1 MKRPSGI
8 QKQVRRKGTVL
19 ASGWR
24 NTELSGKHFTAI
36 QTYTVGWV
44 LIRLKRELYTEMAM
58 KHIENPALI
67 KSANDYKDDDFILL
81 SANGDGNTNDG
92 KYWHVTNSADTC
104 VIWCAGFC
112 QSNEDGKLALRVAA
126 ALNYCKDLSTEHL
139 LSVGV

>member
-1 MKRPSGI
+1 MAGVVS
-8 QKQVRRKGTVL
+8 L
-19 ASGWR
+19 
-24 NTELSGKHFTAI
+24 
-36 QTYTVGWV
+36 
-44 LIRLKRELYTEMAM
+44 LKRELYTGMTM
-58 KHIENPALI
+58 KHINNPALI

-81 SANGDGNTNDG
+81 SANGDKNTNDG

>member
-1 MKRPSGI
+1 MSD
-8 QKQVRRKGTVL
+8 
-19 ASGWR
+19 
-24 NTELSGKHFTAI
+24 
-36 QTYTVGWV
+36 WV
-44 LIRLKRELYTEMAM
+44 LVALNAELDTGIAM
-58 KHIENPALI
+58 KHIDNPALI
-67 KSANDYKDDDFILL
+67 KSANYYKDDEFILL

-139 LSVGV
+139 LSIGV

>member
-1 MKRPSGI
+1 MVIGLDAELDTGI
-8 QKQVRRKGTVL
+8 
-19 ASGWR
+19 
-24 NTELSGKHFTAI
+24 
-36 QTYTVGWV
+36 
-44 LIRLKRELYTEMAM
+44 AM

-67 KSANDYKDDDFILL
+67 KSSNYYKDDYFRLL
-81 SANGDGNTNDG
+81 SANGDTNTNDG

-112 QSNEDGKLALRVAA
+112 QSNEDGHLALRVAA

>member
-1 MKRPSGI
+1 MAGVVS
-8 QKQVRRKGTVL
+8 L
-19 ASGWR
+19 
-24 NTELSGKHFTAI
+24 
-36 QTYTVGWV
+36 
-44 LIRLKRELYTEMAM
+44 LKRELYTEMAM

-112 QSNEDGKLALRVAA
+112 QSNEDGHLALRVAA

>member
-1 MKRPSGI
+1 MLVALNAELDTGI
-8 QKQVRRKGTVL
+8 
-19 ASGWR
+19 
-24 NTELSGKHFTAI
+24 
-36 QTYTVGWV
+36 
-44 LIRLKRELYTEMAM
+44 AM

-67 KSANDYKDDDFILL
+67 KSANDYKDDYFILL
-81 SANGDGNTNDG
+81 SANGDENTNDG

-139 LSVGV
+139 LSIGV

>member
-1 MKRPSGI
+1 MINDGDYMTEKETQQPLG
-8 QKQVRRKGTVL
+8 V
-19 ASGWR
+19 ASD
-24 NTELSGKHFTAI
+24 
-36 QTYTVGWV
+36 
-44 LIRLKRELYTEMAM
+44 LIAELYTGMAM
-58 KHIENPALI
+58 KHIDNPALI

-81 SANGDGNTNDG
+81 SANGDENTNDG

-112 QSNEDGKLALRVAA
+112 QSNENGKLALRVAA